1 MLVNCRITKQLY
13 NDPVSGFKILSCKPK
28 NKPKGLVLSQYGTFT
43 INGNNLSG
51 LSINQEV
58 ELDIVSSYSPKYPE
72 SYRVVGLG
80 GIKPDGEKIDVD
92 PNQEINILSGVMTA
106 SQAKNV
112 NEAYPNFVSMI
123 LNGQEGKIDYKKIHG
138 VGKKYLT
145 SYIQKVKSAYH
156 YIRFIPIIA
165 KYGID
170 DINIAQKLS
179 ILYDSPSELNE
190 DMRLHPYHVFI
201 DVLDMSFTKADK
213 LIVKNRTQFIDSP
226 ERCEYAC
233 IHCLKKKETLGNT
246 KILANELA
254 SLVYDIAPETLNKIV
269 DTVSN
274 SKRIHYDASSKQ
286 IGLEATYQA
295 EQLIADNIQYRLE
308 NPTITSMKWQ
318 DYIEVDGLKLTDEQ
332 QSILQVVQENNVMI
346 LTGSAG
352 CVDCD
357 TEFFNGYTWK
367 RIADY
372 QDGDKVLQY
381 NDDGTA
387 ELVEPLAY
395 IKAPCDTLW
404 HFETRHGVSQT
415 VCQSHRIIY
424 KTRDNVLKECNID
437 ELKKMHLPKN
447 KNFQGRFITTFDY
460 EKEGI
465 ELSENEIRLMC
476 AVMADSHLQNE
487 NTGYCVFHLKKKRKI
502 NRLTELFKKN
512 KIDYKLKINKETG
525 YYNFYANIPNAEKH
539 FSKKWYN
546 CSKEQMK
553 VILDEICYW
562 DGSLR
567 KTKYGTEYKTY
578 FTSVKSDADF
588 VQFIASCCGIKSQIR
603 IEDKIGEI
611 HVIKNKEYVRKS
623 LCYTVSFSKRNL
635 PGLCSDNR
643 VKCTKTPIEKYKTTD
658 GYKYCF
664 TVPSGML
671 ILRNNNKICVTG
683 NCGKTA
689 SIKSLTRMLE
699 ENGYS
704 YELLAPTGIAAR
716 KMKENTGSQ
725 AYTIHSFLLKES
737 KDNDFLLIDEA
748 SMIGVEL
755 LAMLLGSIPKETKII
770 FICDP
775 SQLPS
780 ISCGN
785 IVHDILE
792 SHKVPNV
799 NLTKIFRYNSSGL
812 ITVAT
817 DTRMG
822 NPCSFTNQYSDYKF
836 IEELSEP
843 VKQVIDEYEKLLSQ
857 GYNKNDILILSPYN
871 KGTAGTYAI
880 NQAIQ
885 SKFNPNP
892 LLDASYKRDSTTI
905 QFAIGDRVINKKN
918 NYNVPMLAMGA
929 MGYEETDK
937 SMFVANGSIGVILAE
952 YREDDQA
959 CFAIQFDDGI
969 GKFKG
974 PEIANLLLGYAVSIH
989 ASQGNQAR
997 AVIVIVSKEHKRMV
1011 QRNLLYVGFTRAQEH
1026 LTVIGN
1032 KEAIEDGMKVEETAI
1047 RNTWLG
1053 DMLKGDKNK

>member
-1 MLVNCRITKQLY
+1 MLVTCRITKQLY

-80 GIKPDGEKIDVD
+80 AFKPNGEKIDVD
-92 PNQEINILSGVMTA
+92 PRQEINILSGFMTVN
-106 SQAKNV
+106 QAKNV
-112 NEAYPNFVSMI
+112 NEAYPNFVSMV
-123 LNGQEGKIDYKKIHG
+123 LNGQEGELDYKKIHG
-138 VGKKYLT
+138 VGPKYLKD
-145 SYIQKVKSAYH
+145 YISKVKSAYH
-156 YIRFIPIIA
+156 YIRFIPIIT

-179 ILYDSPSELNE
+179 ILYSSPNELNE
-190 DMRLHPYHVFI
+190 DMRLHPYRVFI

-213 LIVKNRTQFIDSP
+213 MIVKNRPQFIDSP

-233 IHCLKKKETLGNT
+233 IDLLKKNETIGNT
-246 KILANELA
+246 RILANELA
-254 SLVYDIAPETLNKIV
+254 KMLYDIAPETLDNIV
-269 DTVSN
+269 SVVSN
-274 SKRIHYDASSKQ
+274 SKRIHYDATHKQ
-286 IGLEATYQA
+286 ISLESTYQA
-295 EQLIADNIQYRLE
+295 EQLIADNIQYRLD
-308 NPTITSMKWQ
+308 NPTITSMEWQ
-318 DYIEVDGLKLTDEQ
+318 DYIEVDGLRLTEEQ
-332 QSILQVVQENNVMI
+332 QAILQVAQDNNIMI

-352 CVDCD
+352 SGKTNTMKALIYMLED
-357 TEFFNGYTWK
+357 NNYSYTMLCPTGTSAQVLS
-367 RIADY
+367 RATSRHASTIHMFLASNIEC
-372 QDGDKVLQY
+372 GD
-381 NDDGTA
+381 
-387 ELVEPLAY
+387 
-395 IKAPCDTLW
+395 
-404 HFETRHGVSQT
+404 F
-415 VCQSHRIIY
+415 
-424 KTRDNVLKECNID
+424 
-437 ELKKMHLPKN
+437 
-447 KNFQGRFITTFDY
+447 
-460 EKEGI
+460 
-465 ELSENEIRLMC
+465 
-476 AVMADSHLQNE
+476 
-487 NTGYCVFHLKKKRKI
+487 
-502 NRLTELFKKN
+502 
-512 KIDYKLKINKETG
+512 
-525 YYNFYANIPNAEKH
+525 
-539 FSKKWYN
+539 
-546 CSKEQMK
+546 
-553 VILDEICYW
+553 
-562 DGSLR
+562 
-567 KTKYGTEYKTY
+567 
-578 FTSVKSDADF
+578 
-588 VQFIASCCGIKSQIR
+588 
-603 IEDKIGEI
+603 
-611 HVIKNKEYVRKS
+611 
-623 LCYTVSFSKRNL
+623 
-635 PGLCSDNR
+635 
-643 VKCTKTPIEKYKTTD
+643 
-658 GYKYCF
+658 
-664 TVPSGML
+664 L
-671 ILRNNNKICVTG
+671 IL
-683 NCGKTA
+683 
-689 SIKSLTRMLE
+689 E
-699 ENGYS
+699 ES
-704 YELLAPTGIAAR
+704 
-716 KMKENTGSQ
+716 
-725 AYTIHSFLLKES
+725 
-737 KDNDFLLIDEA
+737 

-822 NPCSFTNQYSDYKF
+822 NSSSFTNQYSDYKF
-836 IEELSEP
+836 IEESSEP
-843 VKQVIDEYEKLLSQ
+843 VEQVIGEYEKLLSQ

-871 KGTAGTYAI
+871 KGIAGTYAI

-892 LLDASYKRDSTTI
+892 LLDVSYKRDSTTI

-929 MGYEETDK
+929 MGYEETGK

-952 YREDDQA
+952 YYEDDKA
-959 CFAIQFDDGI
+959 CFSIQFDDGV

-974 PEIANLLLGYAVSIH
+974 NDITNLLLGYAVSIH
-989 ASQGNQAR
+989 ASQGNQSR
-997 AVIVIVSKEHKRMV
+997 AVIVVVNKEHKRMV

>member
-1 MLVNCRITKQLY
+1 MLVTCRITKQLY

-80 GIKPDGEKIDVD
+80 CIKPNGEKIDVD
-92 PNQEINILSGVMTA
+92 PKQEINILSGFMTV

-112 NEAYPNFVSMI
+112 NEVYPNFVSMV
-123 LNGQEGKIDYKKIHG
+123 LNGQEDKIDYKKIHG

-156 YIRFIPIIA
+156 YIRFIPIIT

-170 DINIAQKLS
+170 DINIAQRLS
-179 ILYDSPSELNE
+179 ILYSSPNELNE

-213 LIVKNRTQFIDSP
+213 IIIKGRQQFIYSL

-233 IHCLKKKETLGNT
+233 IDLLKKNEAVGNT
-246 KILANELA
+246 RINASKLA
-254 SLVYDIAPETLNKIV
+254 SLVYDIAPETIDNIV
-269 DTVSN
+269 SVVSK
-274 SKRIHYDASSKQ
+274 SEKIHYDASSKQ
-286 IGLEATYQA
+286 IGLEATYQS
-295 EQLIADNIQYRLE
+295 EQLIANNIQYRID
-308 NPTITSMKWQ
+308 NPTITRMKWQ
-318 DYIEVDGLKLTDEQ
+318 DYVEVDGLKLTDEQ
-332 QSILQVVQENNVMI
+332 QAILQVVQDNGVMI

-352 CVDCD
+352 C
-357 TEFFNGYTWK
+357 G
-367 RIADY
+367 
-372 QDGDKVLQY
+372 
-381 NDDGTA
+381 
-387 ELVEPLAY
+387 
-395 IKAPCDTLW
+395 
-404 HFETRHGVSQT
+404 
-415 VCQSHRIIY
+415 
-424 KTRDNVLKECNID
+424 
-437 ELKKMHLPKN
+437 
-447 KNFQGRFITTFDY
+447 
-460 EKEGI
+460 
-465 ELSENEIRLMC
+465 
-476 AVMADSHLQNE
+476 
-487 NTGYCVFHLKKKRKI
+487 
-502 NRLTELFKKN
+502 
-512 KIDYKLKINKETG
+512 
-525 YYNFYANIPNAEKH
+525 
-539 FSKKWYN
+539 
-546 CSKEQMK
+546 
-553 VILDEICYW
+553 
-562 DGSLR
+562 
-567 KTKYGTEYKTY
+567 
-578 FTSVKSDADF
+578 
-588 VQFIASCCGIKSQIR
+588 KSQSM
-603 IEDKIGEI
+603 KA
-611 HVIKNKEYVRKS
+611 
-623 LCYTVSFSKRNL
+623 
-635 PGLCSDNR
+635 
-643 VKCTKTPIEKYKTTD
+643 
-658 GYKYCF
+658 
-664 TVPSGML
+664 L
-671 ILRNNNKICVTG
+671 IY
-683 NCGKTA
+683 
-689 SIKSLTRMLE
+689 MLE
-699 ENGYS
+699 ENSSS
-704 YELLAPTGIAAR
+704 YTMVCPTGTAA
-716 KMKENTGSQ
+716 KVLSKATGRQ
-725 AYTIHSFLLKES
+725 ASTIHMFLVTE
-737 KDNDFLLIDEA
+737 DECGDFLILEES

-755 LAMLLGSIPKETKII
+755 LAMLLVSIPKETKII

-775 SQLPS
+775 NQLPS

-822 NPCSFTNQYSDYKF
+822 NPSSFTNQYSDYKF
-836 IEELSEP
+836 IEEPSEP
-843 VKQVIDEYEKLLSQ
+843 VGQVVKEYEMLLSQ

-880 NQAIQ
+880 NEAIQ

-892 LLDASYKRDSTTI
+892 LLDVSYKRDSTTI

-918 NYNVPMLAMGA
+918 NYNVPILEMGA
-929 MGYEETDK
+929 MGYEETSK
-937 SMFVANGSIGVILAE
+937 SMFIANGSIGVILAE

-974 PEIANLLLGYAVSIH
+974 PEIANFLLGYAVSIH

-997 AVIVIVSKEHKRMV
+997 AVIVVVSKEHSRMV

-1032 KEAIEDGMKVEETAI
+1032 KGAIEDGMKVEETTI

-1053 DMLKGDKNK
+1053 DMLKGE